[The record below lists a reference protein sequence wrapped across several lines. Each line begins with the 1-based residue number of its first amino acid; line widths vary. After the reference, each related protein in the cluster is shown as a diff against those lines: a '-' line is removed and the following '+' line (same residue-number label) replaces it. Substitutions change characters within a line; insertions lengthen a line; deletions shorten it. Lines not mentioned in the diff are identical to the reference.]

1 MYYETSKRTI
11 IKTILWRI
19 IATMNSYL
27 ILTAA
32 MTHDNFLNAI
42 LMNITGFFVYFLFER
57 VCNNIHY
64 GKVKKKN
71 EQ

>member
-11 IKTILWRI
+11 LKTILWRI

-32 MTHDNFLNAI
+32 ITHDNFLNTNEYYWI
-42 LMNITGFFVYFLFER
+42 FRVLFIRESL
-57 VCNNIHY
+57 
-64 GKVKKKN
+64 
-71 EQ
+71 